1 MGTKCAGVKRLWRPF
16 LAVVVAYAIA
26 IQSLLIVLG
35 GFAPAA
41 KIDSAVTGLELCH
54 QDAQAPVEVPAKNA
68 DPGGRPLHLLLCRSA
83 ACGDQHRVHRLPPRQ
98 CRDGGRGV
106 ARRHAG
112 FKAAHPLHDRKSK
125 GSSAQRVI
133 ARGY

>member
-16 LAVVVAYAIA
+16 SAVVVAYAIA

-68 DPGGRPLHLLLCRSA
+68 DPGGAHCIFCFAGAQHAVISTA
-83 ACGDQHRVHRLPPRQ
+83 STVFHRVNV
-98 CRDGGRGV
+98 RDGGRGV

>member
-68 DPGGRPLHLLLCRSA
+68 DPGGAHCIFCFAGAQHAVISTA
-83 ACGDQHRVHRLPPRQ
+83 STVFHRVNVAMVVVAWLGGTPGLKRLTRYTIASPRGPP
-98 CRDGGRGV
+98 
-106 ARRHAG
+106 
-112 FKAAHPLHDRKSK
+112 L
-125 GSSAQRVI
+125 SA
-133 ARGY
+133 